1 MKIEKIVYKNGFV
14 NLIIS
19 KKKFLVSPE
28 FYSNLNVNPDNILSK
43 DDFDKIKK
51 EDEFNRAKESALNS
65 IEFSAKTESEIKNKL
80 KRKNFTEETIE
91 KILKFLSDY
100 NLTNDEMYVKN
111 YINDKIKF
119 QRYSKRKIFY
129 NLSVKGLDKKLIS
142 RFLDDVPYSIEY
154 ENAMY
159 LAEKKAKNDYSYEN
173 KKKVYNYLSY
183 RGFSYDI
190 INECLDELF

>member
-100 NLTNDEMYVKN
+100 NLTNDEIYVKN

-129 NLSVKGLDKKLIS
+129 NLSAKGLDKKLIS

>member
-28 FYSNLNVNPDNILSK
+28 FYSNLNVNSDNILSK

>member
-100 NLTNDEMYVKN
+100 NLTNDEIYVKN